1 MANHDV
7 LNDVAP
13 VNTLKRTSK
22 PTISALRTALL
33 TVNSGNSYPASR
45 LDGMTKLD
53 MISAARLHGLTVD
66 GL

>member
-7 LNDVAP
+7 RNDVAP
-13 VNTLKRTSK
+13 VNVLKRPSK

-33 TVNSGNSYPASR
+33 TVNSGNSYPAYR
-45 LDGMTKLD
+45 LDAMTRND
-53 MISAARLHGLTVD
+53 MISAARLHSLTVD

>member
-13 VNTLKRTSK
+13 VNVLKRPSK
-22 PTISALRTALL
+22 PTVGDLRTALAE
-33 TVNSGNSYPASR
+33 VNSGDSYTTSR
-45 LDGMTKLD
+45 LNSMTKND
-53 MISAARLHGLTVD
+53 MISAARIHELTVD